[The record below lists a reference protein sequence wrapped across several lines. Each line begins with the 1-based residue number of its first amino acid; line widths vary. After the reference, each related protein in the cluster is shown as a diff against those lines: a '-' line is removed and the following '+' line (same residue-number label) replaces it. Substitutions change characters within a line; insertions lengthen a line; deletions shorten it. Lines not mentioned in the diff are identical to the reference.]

1 MARPL
6 TKRQAAI
13 LQFIAQT
20 IQDQGYPPTLAEIG
34 AHFGIRS
41 TNGVTDHL
49 VALERKGY
57 LTRSSKARSLH
68 VTEKGVADLYEAEPN
83 TLPLVGRVAA
93 GQPLFAEE
101 NIEGRVTVDPAHVR
115 EGAFCLRVNGESMV
129 EAGILDGDLIVVDPT
144 RRPRKGDVVVA
155 MVEDEA
161 TVKRFYP
168 EGASIRLE
176 PANSAMQ
183 PIVAPADTVSVQ
195 GVVIA
200 LQRRLV

>member
-68 VTEKGVADLYEAEPN
+68 VTEKGVADLHEAEPN

-129 EAGILDGDLIVVDPT
+129 EAGILDGDVIVVDPT

-168 EGASIRLE
+168 EGARIRLE

-183 PIVAPADTVSVQ
+183 PIVAPADTVSIQ

>member
-49 VALERKGY
+49 LALERKGY
-57 LTRSSKARSLH
+57 LTRSNKARSLH

-129 EAGILDGDLIVVDPT
+129 EAGILDGDVIVVDPS

-161 TVKRFYP
+161 TVKRFAP
-168 EGASIRLE
+168 DGAWIRLE

-183 PIVAPADTVSVQ
+183 PIVVPADTVSIQ
-195 GVVIA
+195 GVVTA

>member
-68 VTEKGVADLYEAEPN
+68 VTEKGVTDLYEAEPN

-129 EAGILDGDLIVVDPT
+129 EAGILDGDLIVVDPS

-155 MVEDEA
+155 MVDDEA
-161 TVKRFYP
+161 TVKRFHP
-168 EGASIRLE
+168 EGATIRLE

-183 PIVAPADTVSVQ
+183 PIVAPADTVSIQ
-195 GVVIA
+195 GVVTA
-200 LQRRLV
+200 LQRRLM

>member
-13 LQFIAQT
+13 LQFIAQA

-57 LTRSSKARSLH
+57 LTRSNKARSLH
-68 VTEKGVADLYEAEPN
+68 VTEKGVADLYEAESN

-101 NIEGRVTVDPAHVR
+101 NIEGRVTVDPAHLR

-129 EAGILDGDLIVVDPT
+129 EAGILDGDVIVVDPT

-168 EGASIRLE
+168 EGARIRLE

-183 PIVAPADTVSVQ
+183 PIVAPADTVSIQ
-195 GVVIA
+195 GVVTA

>member
-57 LTRSSKARSLH
+57 LTRSNKARSLH
-68 VTEKGVADLYEAEPN
+68 VTEKGVADLYEAESN

-129 EAGILDGDLIVVDPT
+129 EAGILDGDLIVVDPS

-155 MVEDEA
+155 MVDDEA
-161 TVKRFYP
+161 TVKRFHP
-168 EGASIRLE
+168 EGATIRLE

-183 PIVAPADTVSVQ
+183 PIVAPADTVSIQ
-195 GVVIA
+195 GVVTA
-200 LQRRLV
+200 LQRRLM

>member
-129 EAGILDGDLIVVDPT
+129 EAGILDGDLIVVDPS

-161 TVKRFYP
+161 TVKRLYP
-168 EGASIRLE
+168 EGAWIRLE
-176 PANSAMQ
+176 PANSAMH
-183 PIVAPADTVSVQ
+183 PIVAPANTVSIQ

>member
-183 PIVAPADTVSVQ
+183 PIVAPADTVSIQ

>member
-49 VALERKGY
+49 LALERKGY

-68 VTEKGVADLYEAEPN
+68 VTEKGVADLYEAESN

-129 EAGILDGDLIVVDPT
+129 EAGILDGDLIVVDPS

-155 MVEDEA
+155 MVDDEA
-161 TVKRFYP
+161 TVKRFHP
-168 EGASIRLE
+168 EGATIRLE

-183 PIVAPADTVSVQ
+183 PIVAPADTVSIQ
-195 GVVIA
+195 GVVTA
-200 LQRRLV
+200 LQRRLM

>member
-129 EAGILDGDLIVVDPT
+129 EAGILDGDLIVVDPS

-161 TVKRFYP
+161 TVKRLYP
-168 EGASIRLE
+168 EGAWIRLE
-176 PANSAMQ
+176 PANSAMH
-183 PIVAPADTVSVQ
+183 PIVAPAHTVSIQ